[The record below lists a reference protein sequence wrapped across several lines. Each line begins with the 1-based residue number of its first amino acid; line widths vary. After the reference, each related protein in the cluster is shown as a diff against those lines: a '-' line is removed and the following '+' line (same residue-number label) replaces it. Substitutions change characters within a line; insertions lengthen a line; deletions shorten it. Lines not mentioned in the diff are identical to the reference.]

1 MKLPLSKMLL
11 LAVAFLLTASYF
23 VDAEPQRDVV
33 GFWTL
38 ELNPGF
44 NLVAFPVLPDL
55 PTPRDVIG
63 SRLGS
68 VEITTWDR
76 GYGSYRWARYN
87 PETGTWLGN
96 LYLLDR
102 GVAYWINLTDTDESQ
117 QLVITGRPE
126 RYRKFRW
133 SQLKT
138 GWDFYSPT
146 YGKVQNLH
154 DLPPDKHDDLLI
166 SWNRQSAQFE
176 LAHASAE
183 GEWLAGEFD
192 SIYPDQA
199 YISYLNREDQ
209 HGDDT
214 PTSASLPYMEKTAKG
229 SNPGLDIEGNR
240 ATAYEN
246 PPHPLV
252 VSNINGLPVCQTDG
266 EICNGGFT
274 IDVIREEQRPDDDG
288 RMQPDPQIVVQHFIA
303 DDESVGGLFYLPL
316 TVGRGEGHVR
326 PGDRIYLIARRNE
339 AETRSTSF
347 EVTEEYWIIRDISFP
362 EPMSIPGETAAT
374 PESFALGN
382 PYPNPFND
390 RFQVDVNV
398 PETSVLRYTLYD
410 ITGRVVQTVS
420 SPFSAGTHRL
430 SLSGRDLSNG
440 IYLLEVVYGAQRGL
454 AKVAFVK

>member
-1 MKLPLSKMLL
+1 MLL
-11 LAVAFLLTASYF
+11 LTVAFLLTASYF
-23 VDAEPQRDVV
+23 ADAEPQRDVV

-76 GYGSYRWARYN
+76 GHGSYRWVRYN
-87 PETGTWLGN
+87 PETAAWVGD

-102 GVAYWINLTDTDESQ
+102 GVAYWINLKDTDDPQ
-117 QLVITGRPE
+117 QLVITGHPE

-133 SQLKT
+133 SRLNA

-146 YGKVQNLH
+146 YGKVQNLQN
-154 DLPPDKHDDLLI
+154 LPPEKHNDLLI

-176 LAHASAE
+176 LAHASAD
-183 GEWLAGEFD
+183 GEWLANEFD

-199 YISYLNREDQ
+199 YIAYLNREDQ
-209 HGDDT
+209 QSDDT
-214 PTSASLPYMEKTAKG
+214 PTNANFTYMKKPVKVTDPA
-229 SNPGLDIEGNR
+229 LDSEGNR
-240 ATAYEN
+240 ATIFEN

-252 VSNINGLPVCQTDG
+252 VSNLNGLPVCQAGG
-266 EICNGGFT
+266 EICSGGFT
-274 IDVIREEQRPDDDG
+274 VDVIREELRPDDDG
-288 RMQPDPQIVVQHFIA
+288 QMQPDPQIVVQHFIT
-303 DDESVGGLFYLPL
+303 DDGSAGGHFHLPL
-316 TVGRGEGHVR
+316 TVGRGESHVQ
-326 PGDRIYLIARRNE
+326 PGDRIYLIARRNR

-347 EVTEEYWIIRDISFP
+347 EVSEDSWIIKDLSFP
-362 EPMSIPGETAAT
+362 KPMSIPGDIAAT

-390 RFQVDVNV
+390 RFQVDVSV
-398 PETSVLRYTLYD
+398 PETSFLRYTLYD
-410 ITGRVVQTVS
+410 ISGRAVQTVS

-430 SLSGRDLSNG
+430 SFSGRDLSNG
-440 IYLLEVVYGAQRGL
+440 IYLLEVVYGSQRGL